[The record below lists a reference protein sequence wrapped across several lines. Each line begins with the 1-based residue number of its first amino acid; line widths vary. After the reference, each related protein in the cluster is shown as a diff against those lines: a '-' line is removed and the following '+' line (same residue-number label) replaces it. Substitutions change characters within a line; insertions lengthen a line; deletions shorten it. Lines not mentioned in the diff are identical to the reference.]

1 MTIEEKL
8 LHFNDYAMEDARLQ
22 SAEQLDEYK
31 KALEQIFQEHKEEK
45 RRQEELQIKTET
57 EQIIRDNNKE
67 FSQEQ
72 IQIRRMVRQKTEEL
86 KDKLFVEIKDRLGR
100 FMDTPAYSE
109 MLVRQ
114 MKEAL
119 EFAAGQEMMIYIDP
133 ADSSKQ
139 MELEAKIQAPIT
151 VSQYSFSGGMRA
163 VIPSKNI
170 LIDHS
175 FETKLIE
182 EKERFVF
189 KGGDILG

>member
-22 SAEQLDEYK
+22 STEQLDEYK

-72 IQIRRMVRQKTEEL
+72 IQIRRTVRQKTEEL
-86 KDKLFVEIKDRLGR
+86 KDKLFVEIKDRLSR

-114 MKEAL
+114 MKAAL
-119 EFAAGQEMMIYIDP
+119 EFAAGQEMILYIDP
-133 ADSSKQ
+133 ADSSKK

>member
-8 LHFNDYAMEDARLQ
+8 QHFNDYAMEDARLQ
-22 SAEQLDEYK
+22 SAEQVDEYQT
-31 KALEQIFQEHKEEK
+31 ALEQIFQEHKEEK

-57 EQIIRDNNKE
+57 EQIIRENNKE

-72 IQIRRMVRQKTEEL
+72 TKIRREVRQKTEEL

-114 MKEAL
+114 MQEAL
-119 EFAAGQEMMIYIDP
+119 EFAAGQEMILYLDP
-133 ADSSKQ
+133 ADSSKK
-139 MELEAKIQAPIT
+139 MELEAKVQAPIT

>member
-1 MTIEEKL
+1 M
-8 LHFNDYAMEDARLQ
+8 
-22 SAEQLDEYK
+22 
-31 KALEQIFQEHKEEK
+31 
-45 RRQEELQIKTET
+45 
-57 EQIIRDNNKE
+57 
-67 FSQEQ
+67 
-72 IQIRRMVRQKTEEL
+72 
-86 KDKLFVEIKDRLGR
+86 EIKDRLGR

-114 MKEAL
+114 MQEAL
-119 EFAAGQEMMIYIDP
+119 EFAAGQEMILYLDP
-133 ADSSKQ
+133 ADSSKK
-139 MELEAKIQAPIT
+139 MELEAKVQAPIT

>member
-8 LHFNDYAMEDARLQ
+8 QHFNDYAMEDARLQ
-22 SAEQLDEYK
+22 SAEQLDEYQ

-57 EQIIRDNNKE
+57 EQIIRENNKE

-72 IQIRRMVRQKTEEL
+72 TKIRREVRQKTEEL

-114 MKEAL
+114 MQEAL
-119 EFAAGQEMMIYIDP
+119 EFAAGQEMILYLDP
-133 ADSSKQ
+133 ADSSKK
-139 MELEAKIQAPIT
+139 MELEAKVQAPIT

>member
-8 LHFNDYAMEDARLQ
+8 QHFNDYAMEDARLQ

-72 IQIRRMVRQKTEEL
+72 IQIRRAVRQKAEEL

-114 MKEAL
+114 MKAAL
-119 EFAAGQEMMIYIDP
+119 EFAAGQEMIIYIDP
-133 ADSSKQ
+133 ADSSKK

-151 VSQYSFSGGMRA
+151 LSQYSFSGGMRA

>member
-72 IQIRRMVRQKTEEL
+72 IQIRRAVRQKAEEL

-114 MKEAL
+114 MKAAL
-119 EFAAGQEMMIYIDP
+119 EFAAGQEMIIYIDP
-133 ADSSKQ
+133 ADSSKK

-151 VSQYSFSGGMRA
+151 LSQYSFSGGMRA

>member
-8 LHFNDYAMEDARLQ
+8 QHFNDYAMEDARLQ
-22 SAEQLDEYK
+22 SAEQLDEYQ

-57 EQIIRDNNKE
+57 EQIIRENNKE

-72 IQIRRMVRQKTEEL
+72 TKIRREVRQKTEEL

-114 MKEAL
+114 MQEAL
-119 EFAAGQEMMIYIDP
+119 EFAAGQEMILYLDP
-133 ADSSKQ
+133 AESSKK
-139 MELEAKIQAPIT
+139 MELEAKVQAPIT